1 MANISKKELVSRIA
15 SATDQSKAQTEKA
28 LNATLDSIKESL
40 SKGDDVSLIGFG
52 TFTTSK
58 RAERE
63 GRNPKT
69 GEKIKIK
76 AATVPKF
83 RPGKAL
89 KDAVN

>member
-1 MANISKKELVSRIA
+1 MSKKELVSRIA